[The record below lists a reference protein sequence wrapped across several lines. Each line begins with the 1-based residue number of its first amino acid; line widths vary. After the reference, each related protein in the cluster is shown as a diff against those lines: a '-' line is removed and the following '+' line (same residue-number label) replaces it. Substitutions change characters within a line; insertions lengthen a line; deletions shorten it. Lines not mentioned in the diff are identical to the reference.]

1 MKFNSGDIVR
11 TIDPRCT
18 GKNLKVLEDKG
29 EFLLLEDNQG
39 EVYNVFKQDCHKQML
54 FGWAGGAGEGACL
67 SPRTEGATRIFS
79 QSPYRALAPG
89 LFIRVLS
96 LV

>member
-54 FGWAGGAGEGACL
+54 FG
-67 SPRTEGATRIFS
+67 
-79 QSPYRALAPG
+79 
-89 LFIRVLS
+89 
-96 LV
+96 